1 MLERQSLYR
10 IVLIEDSE
18 WVRLGL
24 REQLNRTAEFHVVGE
39 AASADEGVESVARLS
54 PDLVLLDLSLP
65 DVSGVEA
72 CRRMLAVRPDTR
84 VLMLS
89 VHDALAQIH
98 EALAAGAQG
107 YALKDTPV
115 AMWRDAMRRVAGN
128 EEVPPAELIGT
139 VLQEVRD
146 MANGLLSDS
155 MADLS
160 PHERRLLPLIAEGR
174 TNREIASALALSE
187 KTVKNYISNMF
198 CKLSINRRSQLVTLY
213 ARSLPNRSD
222 SSEDCA

>member
-89 VHDALAQIH
+89 VHDALAQIPRRGGARLCA
-98 EALAAGAQG
+98 ERYAGRH
-107 YALKDTPV
+107 V
-115 AMWRDAMRRVAGN
+115 ARCD
-128 EEVPPAELIGT
+128 
-139 VLQEVRD
+139 
-146 MANGLLSDS
+146 
-155 MADLS
+155 
-160 PHERRLLPLIAEGR
+160 AEGGG
-174 TNREIASALALSE
+174 
-187 KTVKNYISNMF
+187 
-198 CKLSINRRSQLVTLY
+198 
-213 ARSLPNRSD
+213 
-222 SSEDCA
+222 